1 MTTQTATGIN
11 SSVADVSSPER
22 YTRYAAY
29 VGRVGALAV
38 ALGIGAAIATGHG
51 MGVGVAHADDPA
63 PDTSQDDGDSPDGDN
78 DDADTTPT
86 PATVETTAAGGSAK
100 PKSPLSRITDIP
112 KMIFNATGGAQTS
125 SATKPQ
131 PRLPRLSTV
140 LDDVATAVKDVATA
154 VKDAV
159 PNTSVQAPDS
169 APQGASTA
177 DSRGFTPAA
186 KAPAG
191 ANSPTIASV
200 PAQVV
205 DQFRSSL
212 TPPAGPSQVTRKPL
226 AHVLGAENA
235 DATGGQSFAGQQH
248 VAQAAV
254 TEDQGPL
261 GSLAVLHGNHL
272 SVVNTVLAVAVAPFL
287 GPNPAAPQDPPLLLG
302 VLAWARREIQRT
314 FFNSR
319 PDAVADSFTTSE
331 DTPKTLNVLAND
343 TDCDGDTVSVKSVTQ
358 PAHGDVVINGD
369 GTLTYTPDPDYNG
382 ADSFSY
388 SVIDQSSDFHLHG
401 LRGLAAVVFCG
412 DAGHTD
418 TATVNITVT
427 PPPNAGPPV
436 AGNDSGSVNEGDS
449 TTIDVLANDHDP
461 DGDATINP
469 ATVAILTGP
478 ANGSTSINPTTGAIT
493 YVSNGTE
500 TTSDSFTYQVK
511 DNSGAVSNTATVNIA
526 ITPVNDGPPVAGND
540 SGSVNEGDSTTIDVL
555 ANDHDP
561 DGDAT
566 INPATV
572 AILTGPAN
580 GSTSIN
586 PTTGAI
592 TYVSNGTETT
602 SDSFTYQVKDNSGA
616 VSNTATVNIA
626 ITPVNDAP
634 SVTTNTST
642 DPGTGKVTITVVVT
656 DPDVGDTRSITL
668 SPPANGSLGPISGP
682 TYDPVAQTY
691 TYTTVYT
698 PDPQARVNAYAS
710 PADPDLDSVTV
721 TVSDGVGP
729 NVVTAVSVPISP
741 LAAANGGTIATG
753 GYPAGIAISPDGTR
767 AYVANLTTSSVTVID
782 VDPNSATYNQVVD
795 TNTTVTGVQNI
806 QVGNSPVGVAITPDG
821 KRLYVTNA
829 GSNSVSVIDIAPGSP
844 NRYKAIDT
852 DGVAANG
859 ITNIPVGNSPKEI
872 AISPD
877 GTRAYVANAGS
888 STVTVIDID
897 PTSANYNKVIDADS
911 STPAVDAIP
920 VGSGPYA
927 VSVTP
932 NGQQLYVT
940 NITSTSVTVVDVE
953 AGSPTRYQVVDANG
967 AAAGKDIALATS
979 ANPNGV
985 AFSPDGTRA
994 YVTNT
999 NLDSVTVID
1008 IAPGSPTRYQIIDTN
1023 PATPAVDN
1031 IPVGDAPVGIKI
1043 SADGTRAYLVN
1054 SLGNTM
1060 SVVDIAPGSPT
1071 RYQVIDTNPTT
1082 AAIDSVTGVANPL
1095 ALALTPD
1102 GTRAYV
1108 SNTSNGTVTVIYLA
1122 ATDDGFAVT
1131 TPVSYVGNGPWAP
1144 LANGNRIYVANN
1156 FDNSVTV
1163 IDTTTNTVVDTD
1175 ATTPGIQNMSVG
1187 GDPYALAAS
1196 DNRLYVANLAG
1207 NSVTVIDT
1215 NTNTVI
1221 HTITTGVNGPS
1232 GLSVSGNRLYISNFY
1247 GGDVTVINTDDYSK
1261 IDADGGVPGV
1271 QSLGLGTG
1279 THSPYDSVVIG
1290 NRLYV
1295 ADDNVANS
1303 VIVIDTDTDAV
1314 VQSIPVDDG
1323 PFQLLTKGN
1332 LLYVSHYTAGKV
1344 TVINTDTNT
1353 VAATIST
1360 GSSAGWMAT
1369 QGNRLYVG
1377 NPYSNTVTVVDTD
1390 SNTVVDTDGSLPG
1403 IQPLTVD
1410 TEPWGVAVVGHTLYV
1425 FNRASDSVTV
1435 IDLDAVSVV

>member
-427 PPPNAGPPV
+427 PPPNA
-436 AGNDSGSVNEGDS
+436 
-449 TTIDVLANDHDP
+449 
-461 DGDATINP
+461 
-469 ATVAILTGP
+469 
-478 ANGSTSINPTTGAIT
+478 
-493 YVSNGTE
+493 
-500 TTSDSFTYQVK
+500 
-511 DNSGAVSNTATVNIA
+511 
-526 ITPVNDGPPVAGND
+526 GPPVAGND